1 MVMKSFSEILF
12 DFGYFPIIHD
22 AVKQDFLSWYYK
34 GSKSSVV
41 VEGLKME
48 NSQLSDLAQDA
59 QIEAENFDQNN
70 QLSNLAS
77 IFEGWESRI
86 KILFYYIA
94 AGAILFG
101 GGFSAIGVLQMK
113 NMIFFATAEIVGSL
127 LFIGGTTLVI
137 AYKIVLHQIKT
148 NSDLIRRFN
157 QELSEKPGDIRD
169 NDQDWHRIAAQF
181 FWNKSLL
188 SPSTHICLI
197 LLSVIRLLSTRLY
210 GLIVADLREEVQEF
224 VGMNSREIL
233 KQQAHRVIKGD
244 IPAWPESP
252 KP

>member
-1 MVMKSFSEILF
+1 MKSFSEMLF
-12 DFGYFPIIHD
+12 DFGYFPLIHD
-22 AVKQDFLSWYYK
+22 SVKQDFLSWYYE

-41 VEGLKME
+41 VKGLQME

-94 AGAILFG
+94 AGTILFG

-113 NMIFFATAEIVGSL
+113 NTMFFAIAEIVGSL
-127 LFIGGTTLVI
+127 FFIGGTTFII
-137 AYKIVLHQIKT
+137 AYKIVVHQIKT

-197 LLSVIRLLSTRLY
+197 FLSVIRLLSTRLY

-233 KQQAHRVIKGD
+233 KQQAHRAMKGD
-244 IPAWPESP
+244 IPAWPKSP